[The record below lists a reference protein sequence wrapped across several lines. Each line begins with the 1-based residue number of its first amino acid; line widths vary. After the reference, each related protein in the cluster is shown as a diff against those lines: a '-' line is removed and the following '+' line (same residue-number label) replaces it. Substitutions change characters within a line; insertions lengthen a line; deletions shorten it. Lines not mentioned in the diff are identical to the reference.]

1 MASRVLSRA
10 STLENKLDSL
20 SIHDEAPPEQLK
32 RTSVAH
38 KPANPK
44 LAPIRPSNAAAPSS
58 TLSAQPTS
66 SAPSSSNINRQP
78 SLKLATA
85 NSAASRASNATG
97 GKLRVPNGPGAN
109 AGGAGTGLQSKF
121 RGGGANGGTSP
132 GAASSSAAP
141 STSTRPLP
149 TGTSSRTA
157 QPPSSSSPP
166 PSDVPSDIGTYDG
179 GFERDEQRREKER
192 EAAGGGQAIKGEA
205 VKILAMDSSAAG
217 PHRPTQRFSLS
228 SFEIGKPLGKGKFG
242 RVYMART
249 LVEPKYIVAL
259 KCLHKEELVKNRVE
273 KQVRREI
280 EIQSHLAH
288 PNILRLHG
296 YFHDETR
303 IFLILEFAGR
313 GELYKQLSKCGRFSE
328 KRSSRYIAQ
337 MADALAYLHAKHVIH
352 RDIKPENILIGMNGE
367 LKIGDFGWSV
377 HAPGNRRS
385 TLCGT
390 LDYLPPEMVENRE
403 HTDKVDL
410 WALGVLCYE
419 FLVGNPPFEDLS
431 GHQATYNK
439 ITRLQYTIPA
449 TVSPEAADLIRKLL
463 RIKPEDRLPLSEVL
477 KHPWIKKYE
486 KRSFSS
492 VPSSLASS
500 RASTVA

>member
-10 STLENKLDSL
+10 STLENKLDTL
-20 SIHDEAPPEQLK
+20 SIHDDAPPEQLK

-44 LAPIRPSNAAAPSS
+44 LAPIRPSNAAASS
-58 TLSAQPTS
+58 SSLSAQPTS

-85 NSAASRASNATG
+85 NSAAARASNATG
-97 GKLRVPNGPGAN
+97 GKLRVPNGPGAA

-132 GAASSSAAP
+132 GAASSSAGP
-141 STSTRPLP
+141 STSYRPP
-149 TGTSSRTA
+149 QPSASSRTA
-157 QPPSSSSPP
+157 QPCSSSPP

-205 VKILAMDSSAAG
+205 VKVLAMDSSAAG
-217 PHRPTQRFSLS
+217 PHRSTQRFSLS

-288 PNILRLHG
+288 PNILRLYG

-486 KRSFSS
+486 KRSSSS

-500 RASTVA
+500 WASTVA